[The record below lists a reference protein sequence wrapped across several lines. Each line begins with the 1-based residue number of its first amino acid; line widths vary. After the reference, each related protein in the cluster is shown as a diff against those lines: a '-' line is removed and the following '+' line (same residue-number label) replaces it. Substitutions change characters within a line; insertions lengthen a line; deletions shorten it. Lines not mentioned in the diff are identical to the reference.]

1 MGPLMIS
8 QTVNQSLITHLMLAV
23 DDLSV
28 VRQVS
33 SDRLQM
39 GWVDR
44 LAVAALLKKL
54 TSLMLLA
61 RGEPVNQLG

>member
-8 QTVNQSLITHLMLAV
+8 QTVNQSLITHLMVAV

-33 SDRLQM
+33 LDRLQI
-39 GWVDR
+39 GCVDR
-44 LAVAALLKKL
+44 LAFAHLLKKL
-54 TSLMLLA
+54 TTLMLLA